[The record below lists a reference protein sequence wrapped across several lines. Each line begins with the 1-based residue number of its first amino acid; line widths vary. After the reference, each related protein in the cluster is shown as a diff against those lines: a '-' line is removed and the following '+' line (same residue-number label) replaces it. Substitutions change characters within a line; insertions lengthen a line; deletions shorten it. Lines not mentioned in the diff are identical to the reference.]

1 MKPHPYR
8 VETGFGGKWHWLDS
22 FETLADALHVA
33 LRKRCN
39 WRIRKDGVSGGMSIG
54 A

>member
-1 MKPHPYR
+1 MDKFPYF

-22 FETLADALHVA
+22 FETYDDALWVA

-39 WRIRKDGVSGGMSIG
+39 WRIIRKQDRMVMARSI
-54 A
+54 